1 MGIQTL
7 SRILF
12 FRADEVA
19 GARLQKLFFPRDRVF
34 LLWKNYS
41 VAELEAFRQKIGQ
54 EMQGTVSGS
63 AALFSL
69 GINPDVGRELWMNI
83 SSYGID

>member
-1 MGIQTL
+1 V

-12 FRADEVA
+12 YRADKVTE
-19 GARLQKLFFPRDRVF
+19 ARLQKLFFPRDRVF

-41 VAELEAFRQKIGQ
+41 GVKLEALHQKISQ

-69 GINPDVGRELWMNI
+69 GRNSDEGREIWMNI
-83 SSYGID
+83 SSYGFD